1 MGTLSARVP
10 DDLEAELEEFIE
22 EENLDRST
30 AIRKLL
36 AEGLE
41 DWRQERALQQ
51 VAEGSVTVS
60 RGAEL
65 AGLSVWEFVAL
76 AQQRDVTWVDRDG
89 LESDLESL

>member
-1 MGTLSARVP
+1 MGTISARVP
-10 DDLEAELEEFIE
+10 DDLEAELEQYID

-30 AIRKLL
+30 AVRKLL

-41 DWRQERALQQ
+41 EWRQERALGLL
-51 VAEGSVTVS
+51 AAGDVTLT

-76 AQQRDVTWVDRDG
+76 AKERDVAWVGREG
-89 LESDLESL
+89 VESDLESL